1 MQKKTIIAVV
11 GVLFALILLAGACS
25 AGFVAGRT
33 FDGMSASSV
42 FELPFSMEKDL
53 VISPTGS
60 DELPASNTPQDR
72 EKLFEPFWQAWD
84 QVNEL
89 FVDQPI
95 DQVALMRGAIKGM
108 MEALGDQHSS
118 YLDPEMLKRSIAML
132 EGSEYEGIGAWVDP
146 TQDYLTVISPMPGS
160 PAEKAGLRS
169 GDKVI
174 AIDGEDMTGKG
185 GEYARQLVL
194 GPKGT
199 VVKLTILRQGVAE
212 PFDVDVQRAEIVTPS
227 VAGRM
232 LDDNN
237 IAYLQLFTFGDST
250 YEETQ
255 KALKDLLAQNP
266 DGLILDMR
274 NNGGG
279 YRDTAVEVA
288 SQFIDDGTIMFEE
301 FGDGRREAYKALRD
315 GLATEIPMVVL
326 VNEGSASA
334 SEIVAG
340 AIQDYER
347 GYLVG
352 EQSYGKG
359 SVQQYVTLDNDQ
371 GAVRI
376 TVARWLTPLGRQIH
390 EIGLR
395 PDFPVEITEEDLAA
409 GRDPQLDQAIQVLL
423 QKLTPPPTPVASPT
437 LESTPVATP
446 YP

>member
-1 MQKKTIIAVV
+1 MQRNSLLSVV
-11 GVLFALILLAGACS
+11 GVFLAVVLLAGACS

-33 FDGMSASSV
+33 YTGIDASSV
-42 FELPFSMEKDL
+42 VNLPFLTEKEL
-53 VISPTGS
+53 VPSSTETGEQS
-60 DELPASNTPQDR
+60 TNQTPQDR
-72 EKLFEPFWQAWD
+72 EKLFKPFWQAWD
-84 QVNEL
+84 QVNAL

-95 DQVALMRGAIKGM
+95 DQVTLMRGAIKGM

-118 YLDPEMLKRSIAML
+118 YLDPEMLKRSKALL
-132 EGSEYEGIGAWVDP
+132 EGEEYEGIGAWVDP
-146 TQDYLTVISPMPGS
+146 TKDYLTVIGPMPGS

-199 VVKLTILRQGVAE
+199 SVRLTILRKGLAE
-212 PFDVDVQRAEIVTPS
+212 PFDVDVQRAAIVTPS
-227 VAGRM
+227 VTGRM
-232 LDDNN
+232 LDEN
-237 IAYLQLFTFGDST
+237 IGYLQLFTFGDST
-250 YEETQ
+250 FEETQ
-255 KALKDLLAQNP
+255 KTLKTLLAQNP
-266 DGLILDMR
+266 EGLIIDLR

-279 YRDTAVEVA
+279 YRDTAVQIA

-301 FGDGRREAYKALRD
+301 FGDGRREPFKALRG
-315 GLATEIPMVVL
+315 GLATKVPVVVL
-326 VNEGSASA
+326 INEASASA
-334 SEIVAG
+334 SEILAG
-340 AIQDYER
+340 AIQDYQR

-352 EQSYGKG
+352 IQSYGKG
-359 SVQQYVTLDNDQ
+359 SVQQFVTLDDDQ

-376 TVARWLTPLGRQIH
+376 TVASWLTPLGRQIN

-409 GRDPQLDQAIQVLL
+409 GRDPQLDQAIAVLK

-437 LESTPVATP
+437 PASTPHP
-446 YP
+446 

>member
-11 GVLFALILLAGACS
+11 GAFIALVLLAGACS

-33 FDGMSASSV
+33 LNGVAAPSIGEIPFLIDKELDPSST
-42 FELPFSMEKDL
+42 E
-53 VISPTGS
+53 TG
-60 DELPASNTPQDR
+60 EQPALDTPQDR

-95 DQVALMRGAIKGM
+95 DQVTLMRGAIKGM

-118 YLDPEMLKRSIAML
+118 YLDPEMLKRSIAIL

-160 PAEKAGLRS
+160 PAEKSGLRS

-199 VVKLTILRQGVAE
+199 VVKLTILRKGTAE

-227 VAGRM
+227 VAGRI
-232 LDDNN
+232 LDNDN

-255 KALKDLLAQNP
+255 KALKELLAQNP
-266 DGLILDMR
+266 DGLILDLR

-279 YRDTAVEVA
+279 YRDTAVQVA
-288 SQFIDDGTIMFEE
+288 SQFVDDGTIMFEE

-352 EQSYGKG
+352 AQSYGKG
-359 SVQQYVTLDNDQ
+359 SVQQYITLDDDQ

-395 PDFPVEITEEDLAA
+395 PDFPVEISEEDLAA
-409 GRDPQLDQAIQVLL
+409 GRDPQLDQAIAVLL

-437 LESTPVATP
+437 PTSTSTPQP
-446 YP
+446 